1 METILKWAG
10 GKRLLVKQITNIIN
24 PEKLISEHGRYF
36 EPFIGGGA
44 VAFALELNGTSI
56 NDSNEELINMYNI
69 IKNSPEE
76 LIKILKEHQS
86 KYSDSY
92 YEKVR
97 KMDRNKNYHEVSDV
111 ERAARFIFL
120 NKTCYN
126 GLYRVNAS
134 GHFNVPKGKYL
145 NPDIVMEKK
154 IIALSKMLNEKNFF
168 ITCFDFEEAVKDAKK
183 GDVVYFDPPYDY
195 EETGFTSYSAT
206 GFNRSDLVRL
216 KNLWDRLITKGCRVI
231 VSNNDTQFVNELFN
245 SSSYNIIHI
254 EASRFISCDG
264 SKRTKVKEVI
274 IYG

>member
-111 ERAARFIFL
+111 ERATRFIFL

-145 NPDIVMEKK
+145 NPDIVMDVYYYLSRLDVFN
-154 IIALSKMLNEKNFF
+154 IAFR
-168 ITCFDFEEAVKDAKK
+168 K
-183 GDVVYFDPPYDY
+183 GR
-195 EETGFTSYSAT
+195 T
-206 GFNRSDLVRL
+206 NILL
-216 KNLWDRLITKGCRVI
+216 
-231 VSNNDTQFVNELFN
+231 FVHNP
-245 SSSYNIIHI
+245 
-254 EASRFISCDG
+254 
-264 SKRTKVKEVI
+264 
-274 IYG
+274 IY